1 MTSILKIKDVA
12 TVKSGKNYK
21 KVENGAIPVYGAGGA
36 FQKTDVKMKYDV
48 PVILVGKTGTIGK
61 VFYMERYFWA
71 SSKVFI
77 VQPKEIYPKY
87 LYHVLKN
94 VDYSKL
100 NVTGVIK
107 ELSRKSL
114 LDLSLRVPPLVE
126 QIDIVNK
133 IEEFEES
140 NGNSGIEREIKRAES
155 LKNGMM
161 EMIFGQLSRKN

>member
-1 MTSILKIKDVA
+1 MTSILKIKDIA
-12 TVKSGKNYK
+12 NVKSGKNYK
-21 KVENGAIPVYGAGGA
+21 KVENGSILVYGAGGA
-36 FQKTDVKMKYDV
+36 FQKTDVKMDYDS
-48 PVILVGKTGTIGK
+48 PVILVGKKGTIGK
-61 VFYMERYFWA
+61 VFYIDRYFWA
-71 SSKVFI
+71 SSTVFI
-77 VQPKEIYPKY
+77 VEPKGIYPKY

-114 LDLSLRVPPLVE
+114 LDLSLKVPSLVE

-133 IEEFEES
+133 IEKFEKS

-161 EMIFGQLSRKN
+161 EMIFGKLSRKN